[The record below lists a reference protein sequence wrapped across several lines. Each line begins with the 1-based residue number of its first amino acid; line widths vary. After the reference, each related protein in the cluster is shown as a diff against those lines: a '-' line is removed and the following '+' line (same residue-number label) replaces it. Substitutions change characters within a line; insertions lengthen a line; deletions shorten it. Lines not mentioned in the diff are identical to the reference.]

1 MMPVITELLNNILIW
16 FSRQIDIMG
25 LFGFV
30 MVVIF
35 IIIFGSGTIAV
46 IIMQLKHFIFEI
58 KHPERFRLPPVF
70 DDSQGICDGI
80 IEQSNKKRKR
90 KERK

>member
-1 MMPVITELLNNILIW
+1 MITELLNNILIW

-30 MVVIF
+30 IAVIF

-46 IIMQLKHFIFEI
+46 IFMQLEHFIFEI
-58 KHPERFRLPPVF
+58 KHPKRFRLPSVF
-70 DDSQGICDGI
+70 DDGQGVCDGI
-80 IEQSNKKRKR
+80 IEQNNKKRK
-90 KERK
+90 